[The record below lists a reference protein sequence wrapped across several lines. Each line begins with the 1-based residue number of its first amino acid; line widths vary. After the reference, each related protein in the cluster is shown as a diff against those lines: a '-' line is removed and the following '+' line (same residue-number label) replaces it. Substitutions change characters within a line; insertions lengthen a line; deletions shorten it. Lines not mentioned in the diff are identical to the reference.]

1 MQTLWLTHP
10 SCIAHEN
17 EVGNPEVPAR
27 LEIIEAAATERG
39 LLARVE
45 QRLPAPSATREQLR
59 RAHTSEHVEAIFAA
73 APADGRVHLD
83 GDTSMMP
90 ATLDAA
96 LHAAGAAVAA
106 VDEVLGGRAEAAF
119 CNVRPPGHH
128 AERAKAMGFC
138 LFNNIAVAALHA
150 VHAHGLNRVAVFDF
164 DVHHG
169 NGTEH
174 ILADCQD
181 PQLLM
186 CSLYQSP
193 LYPYQ
198 VAANI
203 PGRMVN
209 VPLRPGAGGAALREA
224 WDREWAPALRAH
236 APELLLISAGFD
248 AHRRDPLGGLS
259 FEESDYAWLTSALA
273 GLSREVGARGV
284 VSALEGGYDLQAL
297 ASSACA
303 HVAALLDA

>member
-1 MQTLWLTHP
+1 MQTLWITHP
-10 SCIAHEN
+10 ACIEHEN

-27 LEIIEAAATERG
+27 LEVIEAAATKQGLMDRVSER
-39 LLARVE
+39 LS
-45 QRLPAPSATREQLR
+45 APRATRDQLE
-59 RAHTSEHVEAIFAA
+59 RAHDSAHIEAIFAA
-73 APADGRVHLD
+73 APANGRVHLD
-83 GDTSMMP
+83 GDTSMTP
-90 ATLDAA
+90 HTLAAA
-96 LHAAGAAVAA
+96 LHAAGAAVTA
-106 VDEVLGGRAEAAF
+106 VDEVVAGGADAAF

-128 AERAKAMGFC
+128 AERARAMGFC

-150 VHAHGLNRVAVFDF
+150 LQVHGLSRVAVFDF

-174 ILADCQD
+174 ILAGFED
-181 PQLLM
+181 LEVLM

-198 VAANI
+198 VAANV

-224 WDREWAPALRAH
+224 WERDWAPALRAH
-236 APELLLISAGFD
+236 APELILISAGFD
-248 AHRRDPLGGLS
+248 AHARDPLGGLALQ
-259 FEESDYAWLTSALA
+259 ESDYRWLTNAMASVCQESESK
-273 GLSREVGARGV
+273 GI